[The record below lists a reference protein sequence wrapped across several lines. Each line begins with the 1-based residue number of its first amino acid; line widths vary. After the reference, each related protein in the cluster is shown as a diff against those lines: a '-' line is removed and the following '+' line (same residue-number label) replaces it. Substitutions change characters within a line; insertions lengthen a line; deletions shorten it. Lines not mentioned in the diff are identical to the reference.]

1 MTWRVFAFADFHRS
15 NSGTFGS
22 LAFARLCSLALSL
35 LLNLL
40 ALSAFAQGKPSEAWP
55 QRTVRLIVPLPPGT
69 GTDIAAR
76 MLAERLTQRWGQP
89 VVVENRQG
97 ADGIPAVTAFLA
109 ARDTHLLL
117 MSFAGIITVN
127 PLLHDKLPYDPLKD
141 LVPIT
146 PVADNFLGVSAT
158 AALKVDTL
166 SELVKLAR
174 TQPGKLNW
182 AATPGLPYYIMLAL
196 QKSAGIEMVQA
207 SYRDFGPAAQDLSQG
222 RLHVAATGVP
232 FLLAGHQAGT
242 SKLMF
247 VTNRERSPQAPEVPT
262 AREAGYPDLAFEGTV
277 GIYGWR
283 DMPADIQERIA
294 TGVQA
299 VAADPA
305 FRARVAAAGTA
316 ARVGTGAEFAAAI
329 EEQRLKIAAIH
340 QATAKPGK

>member
-1 MTWRVFAFADFHRS
+1 MTWRVIAFADFDRS
-15 NSGTFGS
+15 NWAELRSPEV
-22 LAFARLCSLALSL
+22 ARLSSLALAL
-35 LLNLL
+35 FLNLFAL
-40 ALSAFAQGKPSEAWP
+40 AAFAQDKPSETWP

-76 MLAERLTQRWGQP
+76 LLAERLTERWGQP

-97 ADGIPAVTAFLA
+97 ADGIPAVTTFLA

-117 MSFAGIITVN
+117 MSFAGIVTVN
-127 PLLHDKLPYDPLKD
+127 PLLHDKLPYDVND
-141 LVPIT
+141 LVPIA
-146 PVADNFLGVSAT
+146 PVADNFLGVSTT

-166 SELVKLAR
+166 ADLVKIAR
-174 TQPGKLNW
+174 LQPGKLNW

-196 QKSAGIEMVQA
+196 QRSAGIEMVQA
-207 SYRDFGPAAQDLSQG
+207 SYRDFGPAAQDLNQG

-232 FLLAGHQAGT
+232 FLMPGHQAGT
-242 SKLMF
+242 GKLMF

-262 AREAGYPDLAFEGTV
+262 ASEAGYPELTFEGTV

-283 DMPADIQERIA
+283 DIPVDIQERIVA
-294 TGVQA
+294 SVQA
-299 VAADPA
+299 VTADPA

-316 ARVGTGAEFAAAI
+316 ARVGTRAEFAAAI

-340 QATAKPGK
+340 QANAKPGK